1 VAGKRKFLLSLWCGH
16 LFRAG
21 GARSTGFSVKK
32 CRQRAATMPF
42 SAAPG
47 PRPTRST
54 SGRIREL
61 ATRRGRDD
69 KPLPTPQDRVE
80 TLDSL
85 SRPGDPRVGRA
96 IANLP
101 TPDTGATVPASTADS
116 AAGSLSRTSGLAGR
130 LSLWGMILRTAL
142 GERLVYRGDFALG
155 TLMRFLPI
163 ITQIFLWHAV
173 FDSIGNAEGDDAAT
187 IGGFGFRDMVA
198 YYLLTMIARAFSSM
212 PGLASGIAG
221 QIRDGEIKRYLIQPI
236 DLIGF
241 LLLTRIAH
249 KLAYYAVAIAP
260 FALVFFLCRSYFV
273 SGFPSPHVFVAFIA
287 SLVMGFLIGFFLE
300 AAIGMIGFWFL
311 EVSSL
316 LFVFMLFSYFLSG
329 HMFPLSLLP
338 DDIEPLV
345 NFLPFKYLAYFPAA
359 VFLGKIPA
367 DELPMEMAIEAAW
380 LAFFIIVCRFAFNRG
395 VRRYSGYGG

>member
-1 VAGKRKFLLSLWCGH
+1 MKLRFSWESLNEPSR
-16 LFRAG
+16 L
-21 GARSTGFSVKK
+21 
-32 CRQRAATMPF
+32 
-42 SAAPG
+42 
-47 PRPTRST
+47 PTRQ
-54 SGRIREL
+54 I
-61 ATRRGRDD
+61 AI
-69 KPLPTPQDRVE
+69 E
-80 TLDSL
+80 TLDFGADLERSWPQCPGLAESL
-85 SRPGDPRVGRA
+85 PRFAPHTLDLFVS
-96 IANLP
+96 
-101 TPDTGATVPASTADS
+101 ASPADS
-116 AAGSLSRTSGLAGR
+116 ASGSLSHANGLGAR
-130 LSLWGMILRTAL
+130 LSLWGIILRTAL

-163 ITQIFLWHAV
+163 ITQIFLWYAV
-173 FDSIGNAEGDDAAT
+173 FDSIGEAEGKDAAT
-187 IGGFGFRDMVA
+187 IGGFDFRDMVA

-249 KLAYYAVAIAP
+249 KLAYYAIAIAP
-260 FALVFFLCRSYFV
+260 FALVFFLCRDYFAN
-273 SGFPSPHVFVAFIA
+273 GFPPLHVFVAFLG
-287 SLVMGFLIGFFLE
+287 SLIMGFLIGFFLE

-316 LFVFMLFSYFLSG
+316 LFVYMLFSFFLSG

-338 DDIEPLV
+338 EGIEPLV

-359 VFLGKIPA
+359 VFLGKIP
-367 DELPMEMAIEAAW
+367 DEQLPTEMAIEAAW
-380 LAFFIIVCRFAFNRG
+380 LAFFIVVCRVAYNRG